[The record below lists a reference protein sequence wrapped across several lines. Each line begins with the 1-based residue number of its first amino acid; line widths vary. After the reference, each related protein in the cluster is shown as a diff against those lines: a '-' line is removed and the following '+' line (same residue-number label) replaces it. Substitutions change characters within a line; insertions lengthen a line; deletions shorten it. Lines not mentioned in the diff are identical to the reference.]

1 MTGQTRESIVTAIWC
16 GAFGIALLTGF
27 LLTKTTALDGLV
39 RVATLV
45 IYGDAS

>member
-1 MTGQTRESIVTAIWC
+1 MNQAPESLMTAIVRGVIC
-16 GAFGIALLTGF
+16 AICAAGF

-39 RVATLV
+39 RVAALV